1 MTYDLKDVA
10 VPVILQ
16 KPVVVHQQIPV
27 EIVVDP
33 EAGVFLIAFLNIREI
48 IDFKDLFHQINAL
61 RHAELHAAV
70 GIEIGEMK
78 RYQIP
83 KVTDLLISLVVKDF
97 DYLVPRF
104 LRLRRPF
111 MADDAHRPAAA
122 VVEDSCRPLGMEH
135 YRLEEIGVV
144 RIVAAASRIVGGSMG
159 IFCAFLRLSPHI
171 LHCHRTAFPVA

>member
-1 MTYDLKDVA
+1 MPKALLKFQIFRGFRRPA

-61 RHAELHAAV
+61 RHAELHAVV

-83 KVTDLLISLVVKDF
+83 KVTNLL
-97 DYLVPRF
+97 P
-104 LRLRRPF
+104 
-111 MADDAHRPAAA
+111 
-122 VVEDSCRPLGMEH
+122 
-135 YRLEEIGVV
+135 
-144 RIVAAASRIVGGSMG
+144 
-159 IFCAFLRLSPHI
+159 
-171 LHCHRTAFPVA
+171 